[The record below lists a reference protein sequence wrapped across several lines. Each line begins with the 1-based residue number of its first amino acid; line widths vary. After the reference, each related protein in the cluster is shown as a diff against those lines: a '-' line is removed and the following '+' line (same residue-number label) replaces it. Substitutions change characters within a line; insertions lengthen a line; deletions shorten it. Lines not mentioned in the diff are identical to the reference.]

1 MLPSLFAR
9 KPVNNGR
16 QRVIDLVKVFIEK
29 RRALCYGLVIA
40 ASVVVCA
47 WACGAGPPL
56 PNFMNNYLN

>member
-47 WACGAGPPL
+47 
-56 PNFMNNYLN
+56 